1 MYQQEELYQ
10 RALPE
15 LVSPKFIRRADISL
29 ELRLKIACS
38 LIIQKNFGQV
48 TKLAKEYDISRQFIY
63 DLKKQ
68 LESNIAYIFGI
79 KEMDQEP
86 TYKEDLSGLREL
98 LSLRLEGKCP
108 IIGISQLMKRKQL
121 SSNSIGYISQQLQKI
136 GTQISP
142 YLNPGA
148 GKNYKLVFASDEL
161 FGGSKPVLIT
171 VDPVSSAILN
181 MELSKDRKS
190 PSWQKHWAKILDGNI
205 EALYI
210 TNDEGSGMA
219 SAQKKSLSKIARQSD
234 SFHAIAHRL
243 GDINRILW
251 QKACGVIGEEY
262 KWEQCKS
269 YNNWGIPYRLQNKKR
284 NHTKA
289 EQSIKYH
296 SAQAKAKDFIDLYD
310 SFSFWY
316 SCMIEQLQ
324 IFDKQGKLRERNR
337 AEQNLKF
344 AMQQLQALNY
354 YSESRQKK
362 IEKEI
367 KTIEGLFD
375 DLFYFLDY
383 AKSIIQPFM
392 DSVKSD
398 NEKQAIE
405 AICLA
410 YQACKNRK
418 KAKKSKAKKYFA
430 NQEQEALLYAEI
442 LLESSQEDFQTLYRE
457 LYKQLSTIVQSS
469 AMVETINSIVRS
481 YFNRS
486 KNQITQEQLNLIMF
500 YHNHRRYVQGERK
513 GYTPIELL
521 TGEKQEKDWLDLLL
535 DRTNKKAA

>member
-1 MYQQEELYQ
+1 MFQQEELYQ
-10 RALPE
+10 RSLSG
-15 LVSPKFIRRADISL
+15 LLLSPKFIRRADISL
-29 ELRLKIACS
+29 DLRIKIACS
-38 LIIQKNFGQV
+38 LMIQKNYGRV
-48 TKLAKEYDISRQFIY
+48 TNLAKEYDISRQFIY

-68 LESNIAYIFGI
+68 LKSNIVHILGV
-79 KEMDQEP
+79 KESYEEP
-86 TYKEDLSGLREL
+86 ARKEDLSEIRAI

-108 IIGISQLMKRKQL
+108 IIGISQLLKRKQKTN
-121 SSNSIGYISQQLQKI
+121 SSIGYISQELQKI
-136 GTQISP
+136 GAQIRP
-142 YLNPGA
+142 YLNPGS
-148 GKNYKLVFASDEL
+148 GKPYRLVFASDEI
-161 FGGSKPVLIT
+161 FSGSKPVLIT

-205 EALYI
+205 QAI
-210 TNDEGSGMA
+210 S
-219 SAQKKSLSKIARQSD
+219 RQSD

-243 GDINRILW
+243 GDIKRILW
-251 QKACGVIGEEY
+251 QKTCGIIGEEY
-262 KWEQCKS
+262 KWEQSKS
-269 YNNWGIPYRLQNKKR
+269 FNNWGVPYRLQNKKR
-284 NHTKA
+284 NLIKA
-289 EQSIKYH
+289 EQVIKYQN
-296 SAQAKAKDFIDLYD
+296 ARAKAKDFIDLYD

-316 SCMIEQLQ
+316 GSMIEQLQ
-324 IFDKQGKLRERNR
+324 IFDKKGKLRERNK

-362 IEKEI
+362 VDKEI

-398 NEKQAIE
+398 NDKQAIE
-405 AICLA
+405 AICFA

-430 NQEQEALLYAEI
+430 NQEQESLLHAEI
-442 LLESSQEDFQTLYRE
+442 LLESSQEDFETLHKE
-457 LYKQLSTIVQSS
+457 LYKQLSTIIQSS

-513 GYTPIELL
+513 GCTPMELL

-535 DRTNKKAA
+535 ERTKKKAA